1 MTVQGKLLH
10 LLRGYLFTFFVWM
23 AKQTSI
29 HLESG
34 LGLRG
39 TNVLEHGFIGPQ
51 RSTGPIVA
59 DLGKQ
64 TMFNGIPFGGARRI
78 MADRDL
84 QSISVDQVLLQ
95 MVFPRAWANTIATPS
110 VGQD

>member
-1 MTVQGKLLH
+1 
-10 LLRGYLFTFFVWM
+10 M

-39 TNVLEHGFIGPQ
+39 TNVFEYGFVGPQ
-51 RSTGPIVA
+51 RSAGPIVG

-78 MADRDL
+78 VADRDL
-84 QSISVDQVLLQ
+84 QSMSVDQLLLQ
-95 MVFPRAWANTIATPS
+95 MVFPSAWANTIATPS
-110 VGQD
+110 IGQD